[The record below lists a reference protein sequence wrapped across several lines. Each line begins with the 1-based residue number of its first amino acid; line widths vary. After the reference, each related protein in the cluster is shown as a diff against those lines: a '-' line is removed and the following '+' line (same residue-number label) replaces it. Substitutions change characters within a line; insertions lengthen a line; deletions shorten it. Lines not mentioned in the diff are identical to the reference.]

1 MNTFSAHIQYRPI
14 RIGFCIRENNFED
27 YRKALRLTH
36 TLWGGRYNPIIPIG
50 GGTDLESKLVE
61 SFKVDALFPVE
72 NDETISNFL
81 KKFPHLPWPLHITE
95 NLFIQGRRS
104 LEPAFLD
111 IYQAALRL
119 NSDLLK
125 YNHRDTW
132 QLNCISWTVDDPLSN
147 IFEAMF
153 GTYPSTDEIKIDY
166 DGLIASRLNVNS
178 IAINPQTEIS
188 PDLFKHSTRNQL
200 TTHLLFG
207 GEIFSHPGLYVG
219 SVKNFSDLI
228 NFWNMRACG
237 MSLLFYDTDYSSRL
251 DNIKNTYLEL
261 QRQQPKPNYVPD
273 ELGVWATP
281 ERIQSLDTQL
291 VGKDLLRCPVVDRTL
306 QDLNKNS
313 SVRYFKGK
321 TALGVFSD
329 SPNGSLSF
337 QLPEKPT
344 ISDGIGHFQH
354 LITSIKVF
362 SGSASEDQTFKV
374 PYIPELN
381 VFYGQKMHIWN
392 EVRVEPEGLGLITK
406 IDENNLYLR
415 SLSVKELT
423 QEVFKQY
430 GMTATPSKA
439 GLIAS
444 RIIQQFGGLRDCCV
458 FKIKGVRELIEI
470 HKPTQSFTRQ
480 GANQVIG
487 QNDPITKL
495 PNFSKYENLYI
506 TSRPVGTKLKAP
518 DVFNYLITKNVFRVG
533 LELKYVNCDLEFWRA
548 IDDIK
553 SSTTCEYCGNEFN
566 ILGQLKDRDW
576 FFRRSGIF
584 GHDNNQE
591 GGIPVALTL
600 QQLHAKFHFDNF
612 LYTTAMNIEP
622 NGANIN
628 SCETDF
634 VIITWN
640 RYGEVSIIISECK
653 TRKPITIQDAENL
666 KKVAD
671 AFPENRIN
679 TYVLFSKLDNFSDD
693 EISACI
699 HAQGTQRKRV
709 IMLTDRELEPW
720 HIYEQTKNEFEIDE
734 HAVDWSRMASN
745 TIKIFI
751 EKKPKSQSA

>member
-1 MNTFSAHIQYRPI
+1 MNTVSAYIQYRPI

-50 GGTDLESKLVE
+50 SGTDSESKLVE

-72 NDETISNFL
+72 NDENISNFI
-81 KKFPHLPWPLHITE
+81 KKFPHLPWPLHLTE
-95 NLFIQGRRS
+95 NLFIKGRRS

-119 NSDLLK
+119 NSDLIK

-132 QLNCISWTVDDPLSN
+132 QLNCISWAPNDPLSN
-147 IFEAMF
+147 MFEAMF
-153 GTYPSTDEIKIDY
+153 GAYPSADEIKIDY

-178 IAINPQTEIS
+178 IGINPQTEIS
-188 PDLFKHSTRNQL
+188 PDLFKNSTRNQL
-200 TTHLLFG
+200 TTHMLLG
-207 GEIFSHPGLYVG
+207 GKILNHPGLYVG
-219 SVKNFSDLI
+219 SVNNFSDLVY
-228 NFWNMRACG
+228 FWNMRACG
-237 MSLLFYDTDYSSRL
+237 MSLLFYDPDYSSRL
-251 DNIKNTYLEL
+251 DKIKNAYLEI
-261 QRQQPKPNYVPD
+261 QKQQPKPDYSPG
-273 ELGVWATP
+273 ELGVWTTP
-281 ERIQSLDTQL
+281 KKIQSLNEKLISLDL
-291 VGKDLLRCPVVDRTL
+291 VRCTVTNHTL
-306 QDLNKNS
+306 QNLNTHS

-321 TALGVFSD
+321 TALGVLSD
-329 SPNGSLSF
+329 SPSGSLSF

-344 ISDGIGHFQH
+344 ISGGIGHFQH
-354 LITSIKVF
+354 LITSIKF
-362 SGSASEDQTFKV
+362 FNGSTSEDQTFKV
-374 PYIPELN
+374 PYMPELN
-381 VFYGQKMHIWN
+381 VFYGQKMHTWN
-392 EVRVEPEGLGLITK
+392 EVRVEPDGLGLITQ

-415 SLSVKELT
+415 SVGVKELT
-423 QEVFKQY
+423 QEIFKQY

-458 FKIKGVRELIEI
+458 FKIKGVRELIEK

-480 GANQVIG
+480 GANQIIG
-487 QNDPITKL
+487 QNDPKTGK
-495 PNFSKYENLYI
+495 PNFSKYENLYL
-506 TSRPVGTKLKAP
+506 TSRPAGTKLKAP
-518 DVFNYLITKNVFRVG
+518 DAFNYLITKNVFRVG
-533 LELKYVNCDLEFWRA
+533 LELKCVNCDLEFWRA

-553 SSTTCEYCGNEFN
+553 SSSICEYCGNEFN

-612 LYTTAMNIEP
+612 LYTTAINIEP

-628 SCETDF
+628 KCETDF
-634 VIITWN
+634 VVITWN
-640 RYGEVSIIISECK
+640 RHGEVSIIISECK
-653 TRKPITIQDAENL
+653 TRTPIVMQDAENL

-671 AFPENRIN
+671 AFPENRIQ
-679 TYVLFSKLDNFSDD
+679 TFVLFSKLDNFSDD
-693 EISACI
+693 EINACI
-699 HAQGTQRKRV
+699 HAQGALRKRV

-720 HIYEQTKNEFEIDE
+720 DIYEHTKNEFAIDE
-734 HAVDWSRMASN
+734 HAVDWSKMASN
-745 TIKIFI
+745 TIKIFV
-751 EKKPKSQSA
+751 EKKLKS